1 MKKLFT
7 FCSFL
12 FLLNSACRKPTEA
25 PSLASVITQ
34 GEWYVNLMKD
44 NGINYTS
51 AYQGLKFTFQADKVV
66 KVTNGI
72 SNYSGLWDEDVLRQK
87 FILTINSIQLP
98 LILISQ
104 EWDISF
110 KTPNRVTFKDN
121 DFSPTQELQLTRF

>member
-12 FLLNSACRKPTEA
+12 ILLNSYCRKPTEA
-25 PSLASVITQ
+25 PSLASVIIQ

-44 NGINYTS
+44 NGMNKTAS
-51 AYQGLKFTFQADKVV
+51 YQGWRFTFQADKVV
-66 KVTNGI
+66 KLTNGA
-72 SNYSGLWDEDVLRQK
+72 SNYTGIWDEDVLRQK
-87 FILTINSIQLP
+87 FILTINSSQLP

-110 KTPNRVTFKDN
+110 KTPKRVTFKDN
-121 DFSPTQELQLTRF
+121 DFNPTQELQFTRF